1 MKMPNNSSRVDF
13 VYLSFKI
20 DTMLDVYN
28 TDEIDFHLKTKIKH

>member
-20 DTMLDVYN
+20 DTMLD